1 MIDEVVDKG
10 IYYKKISDDKIIN
23 LTGEGGSG
31 KSTIANEY
39 RKNQDFIVVDYDVIV
54 DNPEINSIEYEIKD
68 MITKKYGNSLFE
80 NISKVGQEQ
89 VKNNFTTMYNE
100 IVNYLT
106 NKYPD
111 KTIVL
116 DGSQLRFINNVNII
130 KGEFITLRPSIQTC
144 VNQSL
149 NRMISKNPNASV
161 EEIENYKKKRY
172 KILHDLNPLMNDLL
186 AKVDNLPNFDSV
198 NKEFDVDNVEKY
210 LNNQAQIYLS
220 MIEQEYGMYFS
231 SEQLEFLKQLRERK
245 IVKVEK
251 DSAEY
256 LKNQQEC
263 INNDNTLSSFEKIE
277 NLRSLNIPLAHGGR
291 VYSDD
296 VVHFYPERLLSDS
309 SKTMEEVL
317 KECDSVLMHELLHF
331 FIRPNDLDISN
342 NPDLKGI
349 NDYTTEGLV
358 DMCTRD
364 IQNKYGIHQNYNSEY
379 GNNVIFAREML
390 ANIKSNDDRMRLV
403 FNGSISDI
411 YNNTSVNGY
420 NSYNEYISSKN
431 RETEFDKTISTI
443 ASICCSNEKDKNRL
457 IKQQYNLAANFET
470 KTIGLRE
477 CARVC
482 RVYFKDK
489 TELINEQV
497 NLYNGVDNKKGF
509 DVRSSKEIEV
519 ADLINEKNKMIV
531 KEKGITKDNVKVKVL
546 VKTNGGFISALVLSL
561 LSGITIGVIATITY
575 FVMK

>member
-245 IVKVEK
+245 IAKVEK